1 MTYPDDTNLETPAED
16 AAEQATNAFPHWI
29 DDEAGTDSPAVDTET
44 PEWDAQEQS
53 QIVDL
58 DDDYR

>member
-1 MTYPDDTNLETPAED
+1 MTYPDDAGVETPAED
-16 AAEQATNAFPHWI
+16 AAEQATNAFPDWI
-29 DDEAGTDSPAVDTET
+29 DDQAGADSRPLDTET

-53 QIVDL
+53 QIVQF